1 LPSVAVGNTIM
12 VTVRY
17 RASLVLVS
25 LLWLAL
31 MSCGEDVLDSE
42 TDLVVLNDSACDLT
56 VFVDGREAFTVPAG
70 SDMSLDDIGAGR
82 HVLEALDAR
91 GGLVMRRSIELAS
104 GEDYYWILHDC

>member
-1 LPSVAVGNTIM
+1 MRHRG
-12 VTVRY
+12 
-17 RASLVLVS
+17 SLAAVS
-25 LLWLAL
+25 LLALAL
-31 MSCGEDVLDSE
+31 ASCGEDVLDAE

-56 VFVDGREAFTVPAG
+56 IFVDGREAFTVPAG
-70 SDMSLDDIGAGR
+70 SDLSLDDIGPGR

>member
-1 LPSVAVGNTIM
+1 MM
-12 VTVRY
+12 VTVRH
-17 RASLVLVS
+17 RGSLAVVS
-25 LLWLAL
+25 LLSLAL
-31 MSCGEDVLDSE
+31 VSCGEDVLDSE

-70 SDMSLDDIGAGR
+70 SDMSLDDVGAGR
-82 HVLEALDAR
+82 HVLEALDSR